1 MWFSEHPVFV
11 FMVVLIVILCA
22 PIIVSR
28 LRIPGMVGLIAAG
41 AIIGPHF
48 AKILHRDA
56 SINLLGTIG
65 LLFIMFIAGVEIDLN
80 QFKKNRHDSL
90 VFGNFTFWIPLLFGI
105 GMGRFMMGY
114 NWPVSILLGSIFSS
128 HTLIPYPI
136 VSRLGLTKTRSVVAS
151 VGGTLYTCLLAIL
164 ILAVVAASVTE
175 NIGLIYWIK
184 LIFLVSLY
192 FSLTLWLTPI
202 IGRWFLRKVADNGE
216 VEFVFILASLFVCSF
231 FSLLVGLEP
240 IIGAFLAGIALNR
253 LVPEGSTLMNRIH
266 FVGNALFIP
275 FFLISTGML
284 IDFNTFA
291 RPDAWAVT
299 FAMLAIIFVSKWL
312 SAFLTAKVLGFTHDE
327 AEMLFG
333 LSVNQAA
340 STLAAVIVGHR
351 LGLFSDAVLTG
362 AIIMIAVTCLFGTW
376 FTEVFARRVAIC
388 LEGAPQSEDSS
399 RSERIMVSIANP
411 ENSERLVELAMLVR
425 GKNSKDTLYS
435 LSVIQDCEDSDTT
448 VSKHEKL
455 LANASSRAVAAGI
468 PVIPIT
474 RLETNIADGI
484 LSAIKDFRISF
495 MITGWSG
502 IPKGI
507 AGTFG
512 NIIDEVVLKSSLS
525 LFVCRLKST
534 LSATKNT
541 IFAIPQGAEK
551 HPGFR
556 ASVQSVKRI
565 ASQLDSP
572 IMVFSAEVNQEVE
585 KILRQTKPDVPLFF
599 AGSVPRWRRLPEHL
613 KGILTEADLLIILSQ
628 RSNEILWHPVMDNLP
643 NVIAEKF
650 PSSNIIVL
658 YPPLV
663 GKVDSKSEK
672 NIPTETSYSN
682 LFLQER
688 IKFCDTGATLSD
700 AFSELLKKDKDINPF
715 LKSISEDIKKM
726 FSEEPLKLTEKI
738 YLYHAHLFEI
748 KQQKIFILFSH
759 SDFYI
764 AEKRFNLAIILLSP
778 KNASPELHLKTLSQ
792 IAKTIKMHEEQL
804 LNCET
809 PQALAELL
817 NKQEPEKQ

>member
-1 MWFSEHPVFV
+1 
-11 FMVVLIVILCA
+11 
-22 PIIVSR
+22 IIVSR

-41 AIIGPHF
+41 AIIGPHV

-65 LLFIMFIAGVEIDLN
+65 LLFIMFISGVEIDLN

-90 VFGNFTFWIPLLFGI
+90 VFGSFTFWIPLLFGI

-114 NWPVSILLGSIFSS
+114 TWPVSILLGSIFSS

-136 VSRLGLTKTRSVVAS
+136 VSRLGLSKTRAVVAS

-175 NIGLIYWIK
+175 NLGLIYWIR

-192 FSLTLWLTPI
+192 FFLTLWLTPI

-299 FAMLAIIFVSKWL
+299 FAMLAIIFISKWL
-312 SAFLTAKVLGFTHDE
+312 SAYLSAKVLGFTHDE

-351 LGLFSDAVLTG
+351 LGLFNDAVLTG

-376 FTEVFARRVAIC
+376 FTEIFARRVAIK
-388 LEGAPQSEDSS
+388 LENSPQSEVSNQN
-399 RSERIMVSIANP
+399 ERIMVSIANP
-411 ENSERLVELAMLVR
+411 ENSERLVELAMLAR
-425 GKNSKDTLYS
+425 GKNSKDPFYT
-435 LSVIQDCEDSDTT
+435 LSVIQDCEDSDAT
-448 VSKHEKL
+448 VLKHEKL
-455 LANASSRAVAAGI
+455 LANASSRAIAAGI

-484 LSAIKDFRISF
+484 LSAMKDFRISF

-502 IPKGI
+502 ISHGLG
-507 AGTFG
+507 GTFG
-512 NIIDEVVLKSSLS
+512 NIIDEVVLKSSIS
-525 LFVCRLKST
+525 LLICRLKST

-541 IFAIPQGAEK
+541 IFAVPQGAEK

-556 ASVQSVKRI
+556 SSVQSVKRI
-565 ASQLDSP
+565 ASQLGSP
-572 IMVFSAEVNQEVE
+572 IMVFSGEVNQEVE
-585 KILRQTKPDVPLFF
+585 KIIRETKPEVPLFF
-599 AGSVPRWRRLPEHL
+599 AGSVQRWRRLPEHL
-613 KGILTEADLLIILSQ
+613 KGILTESDLLIVLSQ

-643 NVIAEKF
+643 NIIAEKF
-650 PSSNIIVL
+650 PSSNIVVI
-658 YPPLV
+658 YSPLIGNMV
-663 GKVDSKSEK
+663 AESEK
-672 NIPTETSYSN
+672 NIPTKVSYST
-682 LFLQER
+682 LFLPER
-688 IKFCDTGATLSD
+688 IIFCDSGSTLLN
-700 AFSELLKKDKDINPF
+700 AFSKLFGMDTTISPLWDF
-715 LKSISEDIKKM
+715 ISEDIKKM
-726 FSEEPLKLTEKI
+726 FSEEPLKLTERI
-738 YLYHAHLFEI
+738 YLYHTHLKEI
-748 KQQKIFILFSH
+748 KEQKIFILFNRSNFYTAGGK
-759 SDFYI
+759 DFN
-764 AEKRFNLAIILLSP
+764 FAIILLSP
-778 KNASPELHLKTLSQ
+778 KNAPPELHLRTLSQ
-792 IAKTIKMHEEQL
+792 MVKSIKVNEGEL
-804 LNCET
+804 LNCKT

-817 NKQEPEKQ
+817 NNQVAEKS